1 MRLVSV
7 LRYRSMTHKIAVTA
21 VCGKLGLGRRHARRK
36 HTRRESKATR
46 PQYVREHVK
55 EGDLQV
61 SNNVA
66 EVTRRLRVV
75 SSRTPPATPSRQL
88 PKRACG

>member
-1 MRLVSV
+1 MPEGN
-7 LRYRSMTHKIAVTA
+7 TPG
-21 VCGKLGLGRRHARRK
+21 GKAKRRDRK
-36 HTRRESKATR
+36 
-46 PQYVREHVK
+46 YVREHVK